1 MIEDTETE
9 NLEEPVSN
17 LESESVVSEQE
28 EDKKEKS
35 FPSSTVQKIVARER
49 QKAYEKGKK
58 EALMTLENQEVNLQQ
73 QQPAQAQPMQQPP
86 NQLGGIPQRPQVS
99 PDDISRMIAEQLPQ
113 HLQQQVQ
120 EHKNNMLIE
129 SFVNKMQAAE
139 QVYPGLEKKL
149 NDLDYTKAGTRALV
163 EMANSME
170 NTGDIMNEL
179 VENPEK
185 MGTLLNLI
193 YEQPRLAMQ
202 RMSSLSNSIKT
213 NQQAVSQE
221 KQVQN
226 PINQIKS
233 SPNTGISG
241 NSEQDLSMNDLRRMF
256 SR

>member
-1 MIEDTETE
+1 MIDGIETE

-17 LESESVVSEQE
+17 LESEPVLSEQE
-28 EDKKEKS
+28 EEKKEKS

-58 EALMTLENQEVNLQQ
+58 EALMTLENQEMNL

-86 NQLGGIPQRPQVS
+86 NQLGGIPQQPQVS
-99 PDDISRMIAEQLPQ
+99 SDDISRIIAEQLPQ
-113 HLQQQVQ
+113 HLQQQV
-120 EHKNNMLIE
+120 EAHKNNMLIE

-149 NDLDYTKAGTRALV
+149 NDLDYTKPGTRALV

-179 VENPEK
+179 IENPEK

-193 YEQPRLAMQ
+193 YEQPRLAVQ
-202 RMSSLSNSIKT
+202 RMASLSNSIKT

-221 KQVQN
+221 KQAQN
-226 PINQIKS
+226 PINQVKS
-233 SPNTGISG
+233 SPNTGMSG